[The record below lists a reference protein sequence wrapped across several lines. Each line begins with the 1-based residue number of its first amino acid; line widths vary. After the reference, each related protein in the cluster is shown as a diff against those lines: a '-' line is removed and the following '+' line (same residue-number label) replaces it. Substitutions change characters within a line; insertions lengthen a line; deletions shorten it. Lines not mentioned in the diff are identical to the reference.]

1 MNGKLTPAGSL
12 IRAASAS
19 TLLLLSGCVLGP
31 DFHAPDSQLPATWE
45 PEALRGQVTAQEI
58 TTQWWDRF
66 NDPLLSQLV
75 SKAGES
81 NLDLKMAVERLDQSR
96 AAFQDIAAD
105 KLPTIDAAAD
115 YSRARNSQKGL
126 ADNSGLNGKK
136 NFNLWNAGIG
146 TTWELDVWGRVR
158 RAVEAADAQVTVA
171 EADRRSVYIT
181 LMAETASDYI
191 RLRGIQAL
199 LKVTRQNLATADRA
213 TALTR
218 IRFEQ
223 GVATDLEV
231 SQAAAL
237 RASIKARLPSLEQ
250 QELET
255 LNALSLLVAE
265 PPEVLA
271 NSLRQPKP
279 VPTIQGGIGVGLP
292 SELAQRRPDVWKAE
306 AELHAA
312 TAAIGVA
319 TASFYPS
326 ITLSGSMGFQ
336 SRQLSDLGSWG
347 SRQFS
352 FGPALNVP
360 IFEGG
365 RLKAMLKLSE
375 ARQREKAL
383 AYQKV
388 VLTAWH
394 EVDDSISGLANERI
408 RRNDLRESV
417 AESQKAFTSANAQYK
432 QGTVDYINVLSVQ
445 DMLLSNES
453 ALTNSD
459 VAVSL
464 AAVKLYRALGG
475 GWPDL

>member
-1 MNGKLTPAGSL
+1 MNGKRTPIASM
-12 IRAASAS
+12 IRALLASS
-19 TLLLLSGCVLGP
+19 LLLLSGCVLGP
-31 DFHAPDSQLPATWE
+31 DFHAPGSKLPATWK
-45 PEALRGQVTAQEI
+45 PEALRGQVTDQEV

-66 NDPLLSQLV
+66 DDPVLSRLIR
-75 SKAGES
+75 KAGES
-81 NLDLKMAVERLDQSR
+81 NLDLKIAVERLDQSR

-105 KLPTIDAAAD
+105 KLPTIEGSAD
-115 YSRARNSQKGL
+115 YSRARNTQKGL
-126 ADNSGLNGKK
+126 AHNSGLDGKK

-171 EADRRSVYIT
+171 EADRRSVYVA

-191 RLRGIQAL
+191 QLRGVQTL

-213 TALTR
+213 TELTR

-265 PPEVLA
+265 PPEALTS
-271 NSLRQPKP
+271 SLRQPKP
-279 VPTIQGGIGVGLP
+279 VPAIQGAIGVGLP
-292 SELAQRRPDVWKAE
+292 SELAQRRPDVWRAE

-312 TAAIGVA
+312 TADIGIA

-336 SRQLSDLGSWG
+336 ARQLSDLGSWG

-383 AYQKV
+383 AYQKI

-394 EVDDSISGLANERI
+394 EVDDSISGLANERA
-408 RRNDLRESV
+408 RREDLRESV
-417 AESQKAFTSANAQYK
+417 AESQKAFASANAQYK

-445 DMLLSNES
+445 DMLLNNES

-459 VAVSL
+459 VAASL
-464 AAVKLYRALGG
+464 SVVKLYKALGG
-475 GWPDL
+475 GWSDH